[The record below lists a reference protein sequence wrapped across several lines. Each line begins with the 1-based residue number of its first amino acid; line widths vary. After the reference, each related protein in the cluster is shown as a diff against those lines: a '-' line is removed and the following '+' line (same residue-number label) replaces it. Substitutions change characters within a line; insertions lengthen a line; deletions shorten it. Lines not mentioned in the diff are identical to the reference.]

1 MFKNEDGVPQNSKFK
16 NKVAFK
22 TTSNKLAVPLQL
34 LKEAYKK

>member
-1 MFKNEDGVPQNSKFK
+1 MESKISKFK

-34 LKEAYKK
+34 LKEAYKIKLAS

>member
-1 MFKNEDGVPQNSKFK
+1 MKMESSKQQFK